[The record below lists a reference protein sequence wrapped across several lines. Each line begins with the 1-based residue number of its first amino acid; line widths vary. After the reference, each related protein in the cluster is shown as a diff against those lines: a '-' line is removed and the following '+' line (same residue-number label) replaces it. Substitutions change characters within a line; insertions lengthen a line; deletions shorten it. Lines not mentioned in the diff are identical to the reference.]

1 MRKPMVTRTIT
12 STKVQVLCA
21 DTTKAEL
28 FNKSVIVPRTYEDDE
43 KLLKALHKIIDNDQ
57 EVVVSIVG
65 KDVQTALYGMSEEDF
80 VANAILLDEETR
92 KPIEA

>member
-43 KLLKALHKIIDNDQ
+43 KLLKVLHKIIDNDQ

-65 KDVQTALYGMSEEDF
+65 KDEQTALYGMSEEDF
-80 VANAILLDEETR
+80 VANATLLDADTR
-92 KPIEA
+92 KPIED

>member
-12 STKVQVLCA
+12 STKVQLLCA

-28 FNKSVIVPRTYEDDE
+28 FNKSVIVPRTFEDDE
-43 KLLKALHKIIDNDQ
+43 KLLKALHKIVDNET

-80 VANAILLDEETR
+80 VANATLLDAETR
-92 KPIEA
+92 KPIEE

>member
-28 FNKSVIVPRTYEDDE
+28 FNKSVVVPRTFEDDE
-43 KLLKALHKIIDNDQ
+43 KLLKVLHKIIDNEK

-65 KDVQTALYGMSEEDF
+65 KDEQTALYGMSEEDF
-80 VANAILLDEETR
+80 VANATLLDEETR

>member
-28 FNKSVIVPRTYEDDE
+28 FNKSVVVPRTFEDDE
-43 KLLKALHKIIDNDQ
+43 KLLKVLHKIIDNEK

-65 KDVQTALYGMSEEDF
+65 KDEQTALYGMSEEDF
-80 VANAILLDEETR
+80 VANAVLLDEETR

>member
-12 STKVQVLCA
+12 STKVQELCA

-28 FNKSVIVPRTYEDDE
+28 FNKSVVVPRTFEDDE
-43 KLLKALHKIIDNDQ
+43 KLLKVLHKIIDNEK

-65 KDVQTALYGMSEEDF
+65 KDEQTALYGMSEEDF
-80 VANAILLDEETR
+80 VANAVLLDEETR

>member
-28 FNKSVIVPRTYEDDE
+28 FNKSVVVPRTFEDDE
-43 KLLKALHKIIDNDQ
+43 KLLKTLHKIIDNET

-65 KDVQTALYGMSEEDF
+65 KDEQTALYGMSEEDF
-80 VANAILLDEETR
+80 VKNAVLLDNETR